1 MTPLTLS
8 LTCLV
13 LVGVSGNFISFVRE
27 NKILSFIST
36 FPSIYILVYG
46 IYLTFGPVDI
56 YEDGTKNFFLKN
68 PSEKEL
74 PIVFVLLKFYQYILI
89 MVGSIFSYLFIRYLT
104 KKKYKYTIL
113 KKPQYFHHQLLE
125 QLQ

>member
-8 LTCLV
+8 LACLV

-27 NKILSFIST
+27 NKILLFISLL
-36 FPSIYILVYG
+36 PSLYILVYG

-68 PSEKEL
+68 PTEKEL
-74 PIVFVLLKFYQYILI
+74 PIVFILLKFYQYILI
-89 MVGSIFSYLFIRYLT
+89 IVGIVFSYLFIKYLI
-104 KKKYKYTIL
+104 KKKN
-113 KKPQYFHHQLLE
+113 
-125 QLQ
+125 

>member
-8 LTCLV
+8 LACLV

-27 NKILSFIST
+27 SKILSFISIL
-36 FPSIYILVYG
+36 PSIYILAYG

-68 PSEKEL
+68 PEEKEL
-74 PIVFVLLKFYQYILI
+74 PIVFILLKFYQYILI
-89 MVGSIFSYLFIRYLT
+89 VIGSIFSYVFMKYLI
-104 KKKYKYTIL
+104 KKKV
-113 KKPQYFHHQLLE
+113 
-125 QLQ
+125 

>member
-8 LTCLV
+8 LACLV

-27 NKILSFIST
+27 NKILSFISIL
-36 FPSIYILVYG
+36 PSIYILAYG

-68 PSEKEL
+68 PEEKEL
-74 PIVFVLLKFYQYILI
+74 PIVFILLKFYQYILI
-89 MVGSIFSYLFIRYLT
+89 VIGSIFSYVFMKYLI
-104 KKKYKYTIL
+104 KKKV
-113 KKPQYFHHQLLE
+113 
-125 QLQ
+125 

>member
-8 LTCLV
+8 LACLV

-27 NKILSFIST
+27 NKILSFISLL
-36 FPSIYILVYG
+36 PSLYILVYG
-46 IYLTFGPVDI
+46 IYLIFGPVDI

-68 PSEKEL
+68 PEEKEL

-89 MVGSIFSYLFIRYLT
+89 LAGAVFSYLYLS
-104 KKKYKYTIL
+104 YL
-113 KKPQYFHHQLLE
+113 KKLKNNKNVN
-125 QLQ
+125 

>member
-8 LTCLV
+8 LACLV

-27 NKILSFIST
+27 NKILSFISLL
-36 FPSIYILVYG
+36 PSLYILVYG

-68 PSEKEL
+68 PEEKEL
-74 PIVFVLLKFYQYILI
+74 PIVFILLKFYQYILI
-89 MVGSIFSYLFIRYLT
+89 IVGSVFSYLFIKNLINE
-104 KKKYKYTIL
+104 K
-113 KKPQYFHHQLLE
+113 
-125 QLQ
+125 

>member
-8 LTCLV
+8 LACLV

-27 NKILSFIST
+27 NKILSFISLL
-36 FPSIYILVYG
+36 PSLYILVYG

-68 PSEKEL
+68 PEEKEL
-74 PIVFVLLKFYQYILI
+74 PIVFILLKFYQYILI
-89 MVGSIFSYLFIRYLT
+89 AIGSIFSYVFVKYLI
-104 KKKYKYTIL
+104 KKKYKNIIL
-113 KKPQYFHHQLLE
+113 KKPLYFHHQL
-125 QLQ
+125 

>member
-8 LTCLV
+8 LACLV

-27 NKILSFIST
+27 NKILSFISIL
-36 FPSIYILVYG
+36 PSIYILAYG

-68 PSEKEL
+68 PEEKEL
-74 PIVFVLLKFYQYILI
+74 PIVFILLKFYQYILI
-89 MVGSIFSYLFIRYLT
+89 VIGSIFSYVFTKYLI
-104 KKKYKYTIL
+104 KKKV
-113 KKPQYFHHQLLE
+113 
-125 QLQ
+125 

>member
-8 LTCLV
+8 LACLA

-27 NKILSFIST
+27 NKILSFISIL
-36 FPSIYILVYG
+36 PSIYILAYG

-68 PSEKEL
+68 PEEKEL
-74 PIVFVLLKFYQYILI
+74 PIVFILLKFYQYILI
-89 MVGSIFSYLFIRYLT
+89 IIGSIFSYVFTKYLI
-104 KKKYKYTIL
+104 KKKV
-113 KKPQYFHHQLLE
+113 
-125 QLQ
+125 

>member
-8 LTCLV
+8 LACLV

-27 NKILSFIST
+27 NKILSFISIL
-36 FPSIYILVYG
+36 PSIYILAYG

-68 PSEKEL
+68 PEEKEL
-74 PIVFVLLKFYQYILI
+74 PTLFIILKLYQYILI
-89 MVGSIFSYLFIRYLT
+89 VIGAIFSYLYFRYL
-104 KKKYKYTIL
+104 KNLNNKSDSI
-113 KKPQYFHHQLLE
+113 
-125 QLQ
+125 

>member
-27 NKILSFIST
+27 SKILSFISIL
-36 FPSIYILVYG
+36 PSIYILAYG

-68 PSEKEL
+68 PEEKEL
-74 PIVFVLLKFYQYILI
+74 PIVFILLKFYQYILI
-89 MVGSIFSYLFIRYLT
+89 VIGSIFSYVFTKYLI
-104 KKKYKYTIL
+104 KKKV
-113 KKPQYFHHQLLE
+113 
-125 QLQ
+125 

>member
-8 LTCLV
+8 LICLV

-27 NKILSFIST
+27 NKILSFFSLL
-36 FPSIYILVYG
+36 PSSYILVYG

-68 PSEKEL
+68 PTEKEL
-74 PIVFVLLKFYQYILI
+74 PIVFILLKFYQYILI
-89 MVGSIFSYLFIRYLT
+89 AIGSIFSYVFVKYLI
-104 KKKYKYTIL
+104 KKKV
-113 KKPQYFHHQLLE
+113 
-125 QLQ
+125 

>member
-8 LTCLV
+8 LVCLV

-27 NKILSFIST
+27 NKILSFISIL
-36 FPSIYILVYG
+36 PSIYILAYG

-68 PSEKEL
+68 PTEKEL
-74 PIVFVLLKFYQYILI
+74 PIVFILLKFYQYILI
-89 MVGSIFSYLFIRYLT
+89 IVGIVFSYLFIKYLI
-104 KKKYKYTIL
+104 KKKN
-113 KKPQYFHHQLLE
+113 
-125 QLQ
+125 